1 VDALLPRCV
10 RGSHSCLDS
19 NGYDRPVGPRGIV
32 TTIAT
37 GLSFLSAM
45 TFVPDGKL
53 YVSNFGSAGAPR
65 AGEIWQID
73 VPCDNY

>member
-1 VDALLPRCV
+1 L
-10 RGSHSCLDS
+10 
-19 NGYDRPVGPRGIV
+19 V
-32 TTIAT
+32 TITAK
-37 GLSFLSAM
+37 GLRFPSAM